1 MTWQANVFV
10 LALVAVCY
18 IVFVE
23 LHSVEFESG
32 VVDVVAMVVLSVV
45 TLIVAL
51 LLVTV
56 LGVVVGVVF
65 VVVVVVVVVV
75 ACVSVVF
82 IDLCVISSPFLRCRS
97 VEV

>member
-1 MTWQANVFV
+1 MSLTWQTNVFV

-23 LHSVEFESG
+23 LHSVESESG

-45 TLIVAL
+45 TLSVAL

-56 LGVVVGVVF
+56 LGVVVVVVF
-65 VVVVVVVVVV
+65 VVVVVV
-75 ACVSVVF
+75 AFVSAVF
-82 IDLCVISSPFLRCRS
+82 MDLCVTSSPFLRCRAF
-97 VEV
+97 EV